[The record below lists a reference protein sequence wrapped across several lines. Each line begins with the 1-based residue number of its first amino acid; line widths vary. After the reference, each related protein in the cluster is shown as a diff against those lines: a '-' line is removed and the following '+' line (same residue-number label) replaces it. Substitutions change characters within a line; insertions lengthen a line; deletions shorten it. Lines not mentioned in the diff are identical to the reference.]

1 MKRRPRAGIL
11 IAVIAVLG
19 GSCAPRSASTVPTPD
34 QRAPIGPATPQ
45 ALRTVATAIGGTL
58 GTTVAVSYDLIGA
71 QVFGPASETVS
82 GRGTFDLRR
91 GVGKAQ
97 LSQAS
102 GTQLLD
108 LTPTVV
114 FTRVPSGS
122 AAALP
127 RGKSWMSATLDGSE
141 SLATNFP
148 QFVIQVEGF
157 NPLLYLDEVAWG
169 AVSAAPLG
177 SEVIKGVPA
186 RGYLVTVSLPAALG
200 KSKGPSATSM
210 SVAIRSELTS
220 LGVSRGRAAD
230 QTVRLRLWIDRSG
243 RVVTIQASPPGTG
256 VGTTTM
262 VLAPSGSTVKVVPP
276 GLSKVV
282 DIASLTPLGE
292 QENNGKGD
300 ADGA

>member
-1 MKRRPRAGIL
+1 MKRRRTFGLVIS
-11 IAVIAVLG
+11 VIAVLS
-19 GSCAPRSASTVPTPD
+19 GSCTQQSGSKVPGPN
-34 QRAPIGPATPQ
+34 QREPIGPATPQ
-45 ALRTVATAIGGTL
+45 ALQAVARATAGTL
-58 GTTVAVSYDLIGA
+58 GTTVAVSYELIGA
-71 QVFGPASETVS
+71 QVFGPGAAAVS
-82 GRGTFDLRR
+82 GNGTFDLRR
-91 GVGKAQ
+91 GVGKAE

-169 AVSAAPLG
+169 ALSAAPLG
-177 SEVIKGVPA
+177 SEVIKGLPA
-186 RGYLVTVSLPAALG
+186 QGYLVTVSLPNALG
-200 KSKGPSATSM
+200 KSKGPSSTSM

-220 LGVSRGRAAD
+220 LGGSRGRGAD
-230 QTVRLRLWIDRSG
+230 QTVRLRLWIDRSD

-262 VLAPSGSTVKVVPP
+262 VLAPSGSSVKVVPP